1 MTENLQAWCKEE
13 GWSQKRASSE
23 QDNQQ
28 IKMFSSKKW
37 WWGKCVLASKR
48 QLITSYSSGHRAKT
62 STIKTET
69 EQNILL

>member
-28 IKMFSSKKW
+28 IKMFSSKK
-37 WWGKCVLASKR
+37 
-48 QLITSYSSGHRAKT
+48 
-62 STIKTET
+62 
-69 EQNILL
+69 